1 MLQGGEM
8 SEAARG
14 RKTSISVWC
23 ASCLRFK
30 GKAAGGV
37 ASGPEGRRRGVQPY
51 RVDNQLA
58 SRGRRQPR
66 RTGTGPQD
74 GGRWRMQGEGRRS
87 AWSGRRGNGSASGSL
102 PLGRTPSGQE
112 AATGGKA
119 RRMDNGLASGA
130 AEISCT
136 HFVVSSYSLLKELML
151 AGNWRTKHENQV
163 R

>member
-1 MLQGGEM
+1 MVLQGGEM

-74 GGRWRMQGEGRRS
+74 AGRRRMQGEGKTASRS
-87 AWSGRRGNGSASGSL
+87 AVTRRGFRVAEAVVRAGFVRSSG
-102 PLGRTPSGQE
+102 
-112 AATGGKA
+112 
-119 RRMDNGLASGA
+119 
-130 AEISCT
+130 
-136 HFVVSSYSLLKELML
+136 
-151 AGNWRTKHENQV
+151 
-163 R
+163 